1 MNKKLLLRKFSNEAL
16 RLAGVENNVN
26 RTQHNDSFKK
36 RRYQKEKKKRN
47 QKRKN
52 HSSEAKTKTNNQLQ
66 EFTAK

>member
-36 RRYQKEKKKRN
+36 RRYQKEKKKKKPQFRS
-47 QKRKN
+47 KN
-52 HSSEAKTKTNNQLQ
+52 
-66 EFTAK
+66 